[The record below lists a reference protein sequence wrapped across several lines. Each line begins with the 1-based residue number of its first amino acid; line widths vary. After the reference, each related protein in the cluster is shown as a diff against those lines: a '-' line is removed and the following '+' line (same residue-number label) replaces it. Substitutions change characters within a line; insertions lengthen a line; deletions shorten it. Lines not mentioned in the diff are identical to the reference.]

1 MSRLLKSGLWS
12 LAIGSLGAFLTAG
25 GVCGPTYESGLTLLY
40 ISASLFVLGAIL
52 CVAAIIR
59 AISNGRRRLERLT

>member
-52 CVAAIIR
+52 CVARIR
-59 AISNGRRRLERLT
+59 GAATEFSRFDGLWR